1 MPDSPP
7 ADNQSRH
14 VTFREAFRFWVKLG
28 FISFG
33 GPAGQ
38 IAIMHRELVERRRW
52 LSEERFLHALNYC
65 MLLPGPEAQQL
76 AIYIGWLMHRT
87 WGGIVAGAF
96 FVIPSIF
103 VLLILSYIYAAYGN
117 VAAVAGVMNG
127 FKPVVVAIVVQALL
141 KIGGRALKGTAHFI
155 IAAAAFIG
163 IYFLHIP
170 FPLIVL
176 GAGALGLAAV
186 RFLPSIFTASAPNAK
201 VSSTANES
209 SELPLVIDDYA
220 APPAHTLPSRGRIPK
235 ILAIGAALWLLP
247 FLALIAWRGPDSL
260 HAHEYR
266 YFTQAAFVTFGGAY
280 AVLAYVSQAAAGSFG
295 WITQAQAVDG
305 LALAETTP
313 GPLIMVLQ
321 FIGFMAAWNNP
332 ADLDPAVSG
341 VIGGLI
347 TTYTTFLP
355 CFIFIFV
362 GAPYIESLRGN
373 KLLAGALSGIT
384 AAVVGVILNL
394 ALVFG
399 GAVVMPDGLGGAI
412 NWFAVVLSAA
422 TFLALYRFKAD
433 VLLVVVVGG
442 LLGLAKV
449 FLFPAM

>member
-1 MPDSPP
+1 
-7 ADNQSRH
+7 
-14 VTFREAFRFWVKLG
+14 
-28 FISFG
+28 
-33 GPAGQ
+33 
-38 IAIMHRELVERRRW
+38 
-52 LSEERFLHALNYC
+52 
-65 MLLPGPEAQQL
+65 
-76 AIYIGWLMHRT
+76 
-87 WGGIVAGAF
+87 
-96 FVIPSIF
+96 
-103 VLLILSYIYAAYGN
+103 
-117 VAAVAGVMNG
+117 
-127 FKPVVVAIVVQALL
+127 
-141 KIGGRALKGTAHFI
+141 
-155 IAAAAFIG
+155 
-163 IYFLHIP
+163 
-170 FPLIVL
+170 
-176 GAGALGLAAV
+176 
-186 RFLPSIFTASAPNAK
+186 